1 MRLTQDNAS
10 ELFKEHRFYP
20 QLWTIINNLK
30 YKVTRRTRLEP
41 ASTKSTS
48 RNGYLDDK
56 CVKSFFLTGILLF
69 TPFFFAC
76 GLFSQRGYWY
86 FPTKTPKRLFPNKDT
101 VRATSCIDFIGTRKN
116 VKHDVLNGEK

>member
-48 RNGYLDDK
+48 RNGYLIDDK
-56 CVKSFFLTGILLF
+56 CVKSFFLTGTLLSSHHFFCLWFVF
-69 TPFFFAC
+69 T
-76 GLFSQRGYWY
+76 
-86 FPTKTPKRLFPNKDT
+86 KRLLVFPNKDT
-101 VRATSCIDFIGTRKN
+101 KEAISQQG
-116 VKHDVLNGEK
+116 HS